1 MAAGVVMALN
11 KASPQLLA
19 AITLI
24 VVLGITS
31 VALFIWMAAINWS
44 DLTGL
49 SVAIIFIL
57 LTVGQAGLSFLWWR
71 APQRRRHELLQAEDK
86 NPLDDAIVAQM

>member
-1 MAAGVVMALN
+1 MMASNRV
-11 KASPQLLA
+11 SPQLLA

-31 VALFIWMAAINWS
+31 VALFIWMAAIHWT

-57 LTVGQAGLSFLWWR
+57 LTVAQAGLSFVWWR
-71 APQRRRHELLQAEDK
+71 APQRRGGEQADEK
-86 NPLDDAIVAQM
+86 NPLEAQL

>member
-1 MAAGVVMALN
+1 MASSR
-11 KASPQLLA
+11 ASPQLLA

-31 VALFIWMAAINWS
+31 VALFIWMAATKWS

-71 APQRRRHELLQAEDK
+71 APQRRGQDVAEEK
-86 NPLDDAIVAQM
+86 NPLEAQM

>member
-1 MAAGVVMALN
+1 MASK

-31 VALFIWMAAINWS
+31 VGLFIWMAAISWT

-57 LTVGQAGLSFLWWR
+57 LTAAQAGLSFLWWR
-71 APQRRRHELLQAEDK
+71 APQRRESAQRAAAEDK
-86 NPLDDAIVAQM
+86 SSLEAQI